1 LQLLAIFGVCLLN
14 RSDLIIFAVFKFS
27 ELLFKKRLKYMNN
40 KILKGALA
48 VSIFIIAGLSFWG
61 FKSDQKNFEISKN
74 LDIFYSLVRE
84 LNLFYVDEVKPDKLI
99 KTGIDDMLETLDP
112 YTVYIPESEMDDFK
126 FMTTGEYA
134 GIGAMISKRGGQIIV
149 AEPYEGFPAQKSGL
163 RAGDIFLEVDSKPV
177 DKMVVSDVSNILKG
191 PAKKAVKV
199 KMQRPGEKKPFTLDI
214 VREEIQ
220 IDPVT
225 YYGMIDGKTGYL
237 RLSSFTDGCSE
248 NVKNAILDLRDKR
261 GAKNLVFDLRSNPG
275 GLLGEAV
282 KVTNLFVNHGQEI
295 VSTRGK
301 VSQWDKTYRATEQPV
316 DSVMPLIVLVNSGS
330 ASASEI
336 VAGALQDLDRAVI
349 LGNRTFGKGLVQT
362 TRDLSYNTKL
372 KVTTAKYYIPSGR
385 CIQALDYA
393 HRNEDGSVGNIPD
406 SLITEFKTKK
416 GRLVKDGGG
425 VTPDIKIVQ
434 DTLCTLAFK
443 LVQDYMVFDFA
454 TDFANKNKSIA
465 PANKFEISDE
475 IYKDFHQFLTEKKF
489 SYESKSEQTLKA
501 LIETAKKERYFKGAQ
516 NEFNALEKSLEVS
529 LNEDLDKFSNDIRDL
544 LKDEIVSRYYF
555 QKGAILAAMGN
566 DKEIK
571 EALLLL
577 QNPLEY
583 SKLLVIPAKK

>member
-1 LQLLAIFGVCLLN
+1 
-14 RSDLIIFAVFKFS
+14 
-27 ELLFKKRLKYMNN
+27 M
-40 KILKGALA
+40 
-48 VSIFIIAGLSFWG
+48 
-61 FKSDQKNFEISKN
+61 
-74 LDIFYSLVRE
+74 
-84 LNLFYVDEVKPDKLI
+84 
-99 KTGIDDMLETLDP
+99 
-112 YTVYIPESEMDDFK
+112 
-126 FMTTGEYA
+126 
-134 GIGAMISKRGGQIIV
+134 
-149 AEPYEGFPAQKSGL
+149 
-163 RAGDIFLEVDSKPV
+163 RAGDVFLEVDGKPV
-177 DKMVVSDVSNILKG
+177 DKMVVSDVSEILKG
-191 PAKKAVKV
+191 PAKKPVKV
-199 KMQRPGEKKPFTLDI
+199 KMQRSGEKKPFTLDI

-225 YYGMIDGKTGYL
+225 YYGMIDTSTGYL
-237 RLSSFTDGCSE
+237 RLSSFTDGCAE
-248 NVKNAILDLRDKR
+248 NVKTAILDLRDKK
-261 GAKNLVFDLRSNPG
+261 GAKKLVLDLRSNPG

-295 VSTRGK
+295 VSTKGK

-316 DSVMPLIVLVNSGS
+316 DSMMPLVVLVNSSS

-362 TRDLSYNTKL
+362 TRDLSYNSKL

-406 SLITEFKTKK
+406 SLITVFKTKS

-434 DTLCTLAFK
+434 DTLSTLAYK

-454 TDFANKNKSIA
+454 TDFAYKNKSIP
-465 PANKFEISDE
+465 PADQFEINDQ
-475 IYKDFHQFLTEKKF
+475 IYTDFHQFLTEKKF

-501 LIETAKKERYFKGAQ
+501 LIETAKKEKYYNGAQ
-516 NEFNALEKSLEVS
+516 NEFNALEKGLTVS
-529 LNEDLDKFSNDIRDL
+529 LNQDLDKFSEDIRDL

-555 QKGAILAAMGN
+555 QKGAIIAAIGN

-571 EALLLL
+571 SAISLL
-577 QNPLEY
+577 QNPTEY
-583 SKLLVIPAKK
+583 SKLLVVPVSK

>member
-1 LQLLAIFGVCLLN
+1 
-14 RSDLIIFAVFKFS
+14 
-27 ELLFKKRLKYMNN
+27 MTN
-40 KILKGALA
+40 KILKVALG
-48 VSIFIIAGLSFWG
+48 VSILIIVGLGFLG
-61 FKSDQKNFEISKN
+61 FKADQKNFEISKN

-134 GIGAMISKRGGQIIV
+134 GIGAMISKRGDQIIV

-163 RAGDIFLEVDSKPV
+163 RAGDVFLEVDGKPV
-177 DKMVVSDVSNILKG
+177 DKMVVSDVSEILKG
-191 PAKKAVKV
+191 PAKKPVKV
-199 KMQRPGEKKPFTLDI
+199 KMQRSGEKKPFTLDI

-225 YYGMIDGKTGYL
+225 YYGMIDTSTGYL
-237 RLSSFTDGCSE
+237 RLSSFTDGCAE
-248 NVKNAILDLRDKR
+248 NMKSAILDLRDKK
-261 GAKNLVFDLRSNPG
+261 GAKKLVLDLRSNPG

-295 VSTRGK
+295 VSTKGK

-316 DSVMPLIVLVNSGS
+316 DSMMPLVVLVNSSS

-362 TRDLSYNTKL
+362 TRDLSYNSKL

-406 SLITEFKTKK
+406 SLITVFKTKS

-434 DTLCTLAFK
+434 DTLSTLAYK

-454 TDFANKNKSIA
+454 TDFAYKNKSIP
-465 PANKFEISDE
+465 PADQFEINDQ
-475 IYKDFHQFLTEKKF
+475 IYTDFHQFLTEKKF

-501 LIETAKKERYFKGAQ
+501 LIETAKKEKYYNGAQ
-516 NEFNALEKSLEVS
+516 NEFNALEKGLTVS
-529 LNEDLDKFSNDIRDL
+529 LNQDLDKFSEDIRDL

-555 QKGAILAAMGN
+555 QKGAIIAAIGN

-571 EALLLL
+571 SAISLL
-577 QNPLEY
+577 QNPTEY
-583 SKLLVIPAKK
+583 SKLLVVPVSK

>member
-1 LQLLAIFGVCLLN
+1 M
-14 RSDLIIFAVFKFS
+14 S
-27 ELLFKKRLKYMNN
+27 N
-40 KILKGALA
+40 KILKAALG
-48 VSIFIIAGLSFWG
+48 VCIVVIIGLSFWG

-74 LDIFYSLVRE
+74 LDIFYTLVRE

-134 GIGAMISKRGGQIIV
+134 GIGAMISKRGNQIIV
-149 AEPYEGFPAQKSGL
+149 AEPYEGFPAQLSGL
-163 RAGDIFLEVDSKPV
+163 RAGDIFLEVDGKPA
-177 DKMVVSDVSNILKG
+177 DKMVVSDVSEILKG

-199 KMQRPGEKKPFTLDI
+199 KMQRPGDKKTFTIDI

-225 YYGMIDGKTGYL
+225 YYGMIDGKTGYI
-237 RLSSFTDGCSE
+237 RLSSFTDGCAE
-248 NVKNAILDLRDKR
+248 GIRKAVLDLRDKK
-261 GAKNLVFDLRSNPG
+261 GAKTLVLDLRSNPG

-295 VSTRGK
+295 VSTKGK

-316 DSVMPLIVLVNSGS
+316 DSLMPLIVLVNSGS

-349 LGNRTFGKGLVQT
+349 MGNRTFGKGLVQT

-385 CIQALDYA
+385 CIQALDYS
-393 HRNEDGSVGNIPD
+393 HRNADGSVGNIPD
-406 SLITEFKTKK
+406 SLITEFKTKN
-416 GRLVKDGGG
+416 GRIVKDGGG
-425 VTPDIKIVQ
+425 VTPDIRNNQ
-434 DTLCTLAFK
+434 DTLSTLAYK
-443 LVQDYMVFDFA
+443 LVQEYMIFDFA
-454 TDFANKNKSIA
+454 TDYASKHKSIA
-465 PANKFEISDE
+465 PPDKFVVSDD
-475 IYKDFHQFLTEKKF
+475 IFAGFHQFLTDKKF
-489 SYESKSEQTLKA
+489 SYQSKSEQTLKA
-501 LIETAKKERYFKGAQ
+501 LIETAKKERYYDATQ
-516 NEFNALEKSLEVS
+516 NEFAALEKGLSID
-529 LNEDLDKFSNDIRDL
+529 LNKDLDKFSEDIRDL
-544 LKDEIVSRYYF
+544 LKDEIVSRYYY
-555 QKGAILAAMGN
+555 QKGAIIAALGS

-571 EALLLL
+571 SALTLF
-577 QNPLEY
+577 QNPAEY
-583 SKLLVIPAKK
+583 SHLLTPLAIAPKQK

>member
-1 LQLLAIFGVCLLN
+1 M
-14 RSDLIIFAVFKFS
+14 S
-27 ELLFKKRLKYMNN
+27 N
-40 KILKGALA
+40 KILKAALA
-48 VSIFIIAGLSFWG
+48 VSFVVIIGLSFWG

-74 LDIFYSLVRE
+74 LDIFYTLVRE

-99 KTGIDDMLETLDP
+99 KKGIDDMLETLDP

-134 GIGAMISKRGGQIIV
+134 GIGAMISKRGNQIIV
-149 AEPYEGFPAQKSGL
+149 AEPYEGFPAQVNGL
-163 RAGDIFLEVDSKPV
+163 RAGDIFIEVDGKPV
-177 DKMVVSDVSNILKG
+177 DKMAVADVSEILKG
-191 PAKKAVKV
+191 PAKKVIKV

-225 YYGMIDGKTGYL
+225 YYGMIDAKTGYV
-237 RLSSFTDGCSE
+237 RLSSFTDGCAES
-248 NVKNAILDLRDKR
+248 VRDAVIDLRDKK
-261 GAKNLVFDLRSNPG
+261 GAKTLVLDLRSNPG

-295 VSTRGK
+295 VSTKGK

-349 LGNRTFGKGLVQT
+349 MGNRTFGKGLVQT

-385 CIQALDYA
+385 CIQALDYS
-393 HRNEDGSVGNIPD
+393 HRNTDGSVGAIPD
-406 SLITEFKTKK
+406 SLITEFKTKN
-416 GRLVKDGGG
+416 GRKVKDGGG
-425 VTPDIKIVQ
+425 VTPDIRNVQ
-434 DTLCTLAFK
+434 DTLSALSFK
-443 LVQDYMVFDFA
+443 LVQDYMIFDFA
-454 TDFANKNKSIA
+454 TEYASKHKTIATPDKFAIGN
-465 PANKFEISDE
+465 D
-475 IYKDFHQFLTEKKF
+475 IYSEFHQYLTEKKF
-489 SYESKSEQTLKA
+489 TYESRSEQTLKV
-501 LIETAKKERYFKGAQ
+501 LIETAKKERYFDGTK
-516 NEFNALEKSLEVS
+516 NEFSALEKGLTLD
-529 LNEDLDKFSNDIRDL
+529 LNQDLDKNSEEIRDL
-544 LKDEIVSRYYF
+544 LKDEIVSRYYY
-555 QKGAILAAMGN
+555 QKGAIIAALGS

-571 EALLLL
+571 SVLSLFN
-577 QNPLEY
+577 NPAEY
-583 SKLLVIPAKK
+583 SRLLIPAAGATALK

>member
-1 LQLLAIFGVCLLN
+1 
-14 RSDLIIFAVFKFS
+14 
-27 ELLFKKRLKYMNN
+27 MNN
-40 KILKGALA
+40 KILKAALG
-48 VSIFIIAGLSFWG
+48 VSLVVILGLSFWG

-74 LDIFYSLVRE
+74 LDIFYTLVRE

-99 KTGIDDMLETLDP
+99 KKGIDEMLETLDP
-112 YTVYIPESEMDDFK
+112 YTVFIPESEMDDFK

-134 GIGAMISKRGGQIIV
+134 GIGSMISKRRNQIVV

-163 RAGDIFLEVDSKPV
+163 RAGDIFLEVDGKAV
-177 DKMVVSDVSNILKG
+177 DKMAVSDVSEILKG
-191 PAKKAVKV
+191 PAKKPVKV

-225 YYGMIDGKTGYL
+225 YYGMIGEKTGYI

-248 NVKNAILDLRDKR
+248 NIRSALVNLRDTK
-261 GAKNLVFDLRSNPG
+261 GATSLVLDLRSNPG

-316 DSVMPLIVLVNSGS
+316 DSVMPLVILVNSGS

-385 CIQALDYA
+385 CIQALDYS
-393 HRNEDGSVGNIPD
+393 HRNTDGSVGNIPD
-406 SLITEFKTKK
+406 SLISEFKTKN
-416 GRLVKDGGG
+416 GRKVKDGGG
-425 VTPDIKIVQ
+425 VTPDVRDVQ
-434 DTLCTLAFK
+434 DTLSTLAYK
-443 LVQDYMVFDFA
+443 LVQDYMIFDFA
-454 TDFANKNKSIA
+454 TEFAVNHKAIL
-465 PANKFEISDE
+465 PPDKFVVTND
-475 IYKDFHQFLTEKKF
+475 IYNDFHRFLTEKKF
-489 SYESKSEQTLKA
+489 SYESRSEQTLKT
-501 LIETAKKERYFKGAQ
+501 LIETAKRERCYDGAKT
-516 NEFNALEKSLEVS
+516 EFAALEKGLTLNLNLDLGKFKDEVCE
-529 LNEDLDKFSNDIRDL
+529 LI
-544 LKDEIVSRYYF
+544 KDEIVSRYYY
-555 QKGAILAAMGN
+555 QKGAIIASLGSDN
-566 DKEIK
+566 EIRHVLT
-571 EALLLL
+571 LLHT
-577 QNPLEY
+577 PSEY
-583 SKLLVIPAKK
+583 SKILLPSVSLPATHKK

>member
-1 LQLLAIFGVCLLN
+1 M
-14 RSDLIIFAVFKFS
+14 S
-27 ELLFKKRLKYMNN
+27 N
-40 KILKGALA
+40 KILKAALGL
-48 VSIFIIAGLSFWG
+48 SIVVIIGLSFWG

-74 LDIFYSLVRE
+74 LDIFYTLVRE

-99 KTGIDDMLETLDP
+99 RKGIDDMLETLDP
-112 YTVYIPESEMDDFK
+112 YTVFIPESEMDDFK

-134 GIGAMISKRGGQIIV
+134 GIGAMISKRRNQIVV

-163 RAGDIFLEVDSKPV
+163 KAGDIFLEVDGKGV
-177 DKMVVSDVSNILKG
+177 DKMAVSDVSDILKG
-191 PAKKAVKV
+191 PAKKPVKV

-225 YYGMIDGKTGYL
+225 YYGMLDDKTGYI
-237 RLSSFTDGCSE
+237 RLSSFTDGCSD
-248 NVKNAILDLRDKR
+248 NIRSALLNLRDTR
-261 GAKNLVFDLRSNPG
+261 GATSMVLDLRSNPG

-295 VSTRGK
+295 VSTKGK

-385 CIQALDYA
+385 CIQALDYS
-393 HRNEDGSVGNIPD
+393 HRNADGSVGNIPD
-406 SLITEFKTKK
+406 SLISIFKTKN
-416 GRLVKDGGG
+416 GRQVKNGGG
-425 VTPDIKIVQ
+425 VTPDIRDIQ
-434 DTLCTLAFK
+434 DTLSTLAYK
-443 LVQDYMVFDFA
+443 LVQDYVIFDFA
-454 TDFANKNKSIA
+454 TEYAANHKTIA
-465 PANKFEISDE
+465 SPDKFVVSDE
-475 IYKDFHQFLTEKKF
+475 IYNDFHRFLAEKKF
-489 SYESKSEQTLKA
+489 SYESRSEQTLKN
-501 LIETAKKERYFKGAQ
+501 LIETAKRERYYDAAQ
-516 NEFNALEKSLEVS
+516 NEFTALEKGLT
-529 LNEDLDKFSNDIRDL
+529 LNLDLDLGKFSEEIREL
-544 LKDEIVSRYYF
+544 LKDEIVSRYYY
-555 QKGAILAAMGN
+555 QKGAIIASLAN
-566 DKEIK
+566 DHEIRHVLTLFHDPA
-571 EALLLL
+571 EFGRILL
-577 QNPLEY
+577 
-583 SKLLVIPAKK
+583 PASVKTGK